1 MEPARTQDLRRVVT
15 THDQSGKAQI
25 LSDGRVFGS
34 PLTDLS
40 VAGVPI
46 WKTNRLPVNNSG
58 GLASVAPRDLKFRG
72 GSVFQVIELEPG
84 FQTTVHRSQSIDYC
98 MVLSGELELVLYG
111 AETVRL
117 SPGEAVVQR
126 GTWHEWRNP
135 DKQTPARFLMCM
147 IEAKPMHHP
156 QISDRSSLEIALQL
170 FDLEVDDRRRD
181 RRRIERIVNQNG
193 DPAQE
198 NEVVVFLD
206 GALNSAEFSGGW
218 QRKFGRD

>member
-1 MEPARTQDLRRVVT
+1 
-15 THDQSGKAQI
+15 
-25 LSDGRVFGS
+25 
-34 PLTDLS
+34 
-40 VAGVPI
+40 
-46 WKTNRLPVNNSG
+46 
-58 GLASVAPRDLKFRG
+58 
-72 GSVFQVIELEPG
+72 
-84 FQTTVHRSQSIDYC
+84 
-98 MVLSGELELVLYG
+98 
-111 AETVRL
+111 
-117 SPGEAVVQR
+117 
-126 GTWHEWRNP
+126 
-135 DKQTPARFLMCM
+135 MCM